1 MTFRITGLAGLAL
14 LTAGLASAALVT
26 TTPVGGTTTTF
37 PGGTGIFSGP
47 GAGTVAGFPITYTSG
62 VVYDY
67 DGGFGMGDNGSWD
80 WGMIGINTSTGAM
93 TIDLGGLYSS
103 VGGFMNYSP
112 DNGDATISAI
122 AADGTTILESYV
134 LSTVAPIST
143 PGATNGGAYRGIERL
158 LSEIRYFRIE
168 NSYLGMH
175 DITLDGRGASAIP
188 EPSTVILTIPAAFAL
203 WWRRRRS
210 AA

>member
-1 MTFRITGLAGLAL
+1 MIFRVAGLLVLTLLIPAL
-14 LTAGLASAALVT
+14 APAALVT
-26 TTPVGGTTTTF
+26 AAPVGGSTITF
-37 PGGTGIFSGP
+37 PGGAGIFGGP
-47 GAGTVAGFPITYTSG
+47 GAGSVAGFNITYTSN

-67 DGGFGMGDNGSWD
+67 DGGFGMGSNGN
-80 WGMIGINTSTGAM
+80 WGLSMIGINAPTGAM

-112 DNGDATISAI
+112 GNGDATISAL

-134 LSTVAPIST
+134 ISTLAPIST
-143 PGATNGGAYRGIERL
+143 PDALDDGAYRGIERL
-158 LSEIRYFRIE
+158 ASDIAYFRIE

-175 DITLDGRGASAIP
+175 NMTLDGGSAAIP
-188 EPSTVILTIPAAFAL
+188 EPSTALLMVSAAGL
-203 WWRRRRS
+203 LLLRRRR